1 MNGGFVM
8 YERISNDQFLE
19 IMERL
24 QGKPVWLK
32 VVCDTL
38 SVDLFYEDFEFLS
51 FTNGKDQF
59 GHADYNEENNYQN
72 LMIDID
78 TIAEIHRNKY
88 SMFFGEEIILTMID
102 GIQLII
108 EFGC

>member
-1 MNGGFVM
+1 M
-8 YERISNDQFLE
+8 YEQITNNQFLE
-19 IMERL
+19 TMERL
-24 QGKPVWLK
+24 QGRSVWLK
-32 VVCDTL
+32 VICDTIL
-38 SVDLFYEDFEFLS
+38 VSVFYPDFEFLS
-51 FTNGKDQF
+51 FTNGKYQF

-102 GIQLII
+102 GIQLIL